1 MTRWRWP
8 SLPRTGWLGMA
19 GFAVA
24 LAAGVFLLEWLEY
37 RFWARTL
44 GPEVFAG
51 LLALLFAGV
60 GIWLGHQ
67 LTRQRPHPSGFD
79 RNEAA
84 LASLGI
90 TPRELDVL
98 EALVTGGSN
107 KAIARQL
114 GVSPNTVKTH
124 TARLYDKLD
133 VSGRVEAIEQARAL
147 RLIPA
152 SGTAPD
158 RAREDG

>member
-1 MTRWRWP
+1 MIRVSP
-8 SLPRTGWLGMA
+8 HTGTLLIFA
-19 GFAVA
+19 GA
-24 LAAGVFLLEWLEY
+24 LAAGVFVLEWLEY
-37 RFWARTL
+37 RFWTRTL
-44 GPEVFAG
+44 GVEVFAG
-51 LLALLFAGV
+51 ILAILFAAL
-60 GIWLGHQ
+60 GIWLGFQ
-67 LTRQRPHPSGFD
+67 LTRKSPAPASFK

-90 TPRELDVL
+90 TRRELDVL
-98 EALVTGGSN
+98 EALVSGGSN

-133 VSGRVEAIEQARAL
+133 VSGRIEAIEQARTL

-152 SGTAPD
+152 SGTPVTDAS
-158 RAREDG
+158 ENG